1 MKKAFIILLLSLTSI
16 AFAKDNKKQEKS
28 KMIKQIQANEKA
40 MKDRAP
46 NEKKAQN
53 LFYKAYQIENR
64 NTPKDRLE
72 AKKIYKK
79 IRNKLKKL
87 K

>member
-1 MKKAFIILLLSLTSI
+1 
-16 AFAKDNKKQEKS
+16 
-28 KMIKQIQANEKA
+28 MIKQIEADQKA
-40 MKDRAP
+40 MKNSSP

-53 LFYKAYQIENR
+53 LFYKAYQIEYR
-64 NTPKDRLE
+64 KTPKDRLE

-79 IRNKLKKL
+79 ALKLAPKNSSLYKKIRNKLKKL